1 MPPLLQTEKLWS
13 ISKDDMYYLL
23 IAAIVLLDQMIKAL
37 ASSGLDPAHPVTLI
51 DGVLYLTYVENKGA
65 AYNILSGYPALL
77 IILPSVLMTA
87 GLIFLVG
94 YRKKMKPMLL
104 LSVSM
109 IVGGG
114 MGNLLDRIVRGYVVD
129 FFNIRIIPVFN
140 IADIF
145 ICAGAVLFCIYMI
158 FFDKREDER
167 RKNL

>member
-1 MPPLLQTEKLWS
+1 
-13 ISKDDMYYLL
+13 MYYLI

-37 ASSGLDPAHPVTLI
+37 AYSGLDPAHPVTLL

-65 AYNILSGYPALL
+65 AYNILSQYPALL
-77 IILPSVLMTA
+77 IILPAVLLTVA
-87 GLIFLVG
+87 IIFLTR
-94 YRKKMKPMLL
+94 YRKKAKPMLL
-104 LSVSM
+104 LSVAM
-109 IVGGG
+109 IAGGG
-114 MGNLLDRIVRGYVVD
+114 IGNLVDRIVRGYVVD

-145 ICAGAVLFCIYMI
+145 ICIGAGLFCIYVI